1 MNMHTSPR
9 ISHAAPASRVSISRK
24 RFLASATG
32 LALASVFGSGTV
44 AAGSEA
50 GTAAPRPPDDAF
62 PLGVAGYSMREFS
75 VDETLQWLGLW
86 GLRSWAIKDVHL
98 PISSSHETIATLQA
112 KCLNAG
118 VRIYAAGVI
127 YMKTAAEVTNAF
139 AYAQRLGIDLI
150 VGVPEVGL
158 LPAVEKAVQASGIR
172 LAIHNH
178 GPDMGLFPTP
188 QSVYD
193 QIKGLDSR
201 IGLCM
206 DIGHTQRCGL
216 DPSDSLE
223 KYADRIFD
231 MHIKDVD
238 RASAEGKTVPL
249 GHGVIDIH
257 RLVRTMRKVRFAGV
271 CGLEYESTREATLAG
286 MAETAGYLRG
296 VLRSA

>member
-1 MNMHTSPR
+1 MNTHTPPR
-9 ISHAAPASRVSISRK
+9 VPFRAPTSRVPTSRK
-24 RFLASATG
+24 AFLASAAG
-32 LALASVFGSGTV
+32 LALASVFGRGI
-44 AAGSEA
+44 AAAESVSA
-50 GTAAPRPPDDAF
+50 SAAPGRADDAF

-75 VDETLQWLGLW
+75 VDETLRWLGLW

-98 PISSSHETIATLQA
+98 PISSSAETIATLQA
-112 KCLNAG
+112 KCQAAG
-118 VRIYAAGVI
+118 VKIYAAGVI
-127 YMKTAAEVTNAF
+127 YMKTEAEVANAF
-139 AYAQRLGIDLI
+139 AYAKRLEIDLI
-150 VGVPEVGL
+150 VGVPEVDL

-188 QSVYD
+188 QSAYD
-193 QIKGLDSR
+193 QIKGLDPR
-201 IGLCM
+201 IGLCI

-223 KYADRIFD
+223 KYADRVFD

-238 RASAEGKTVPL
+238 RASADGKTVPL
-249 GHGVIDIH
+249 GHGVINIH

-271 CGLEYESTREATLAG
+271 CGLEYESTKEATLAG

-296 VLRSA
+296 VLRSS